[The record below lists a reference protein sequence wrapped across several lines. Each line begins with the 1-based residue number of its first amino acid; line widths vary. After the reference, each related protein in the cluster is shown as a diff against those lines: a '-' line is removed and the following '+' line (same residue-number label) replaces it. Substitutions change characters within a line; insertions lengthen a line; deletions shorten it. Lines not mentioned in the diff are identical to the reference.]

1 MLTNEELI
9 AEYAY
14 LDDLDCRG
22 QAWELL
28 RRNDSYRADYDRL
41 QTFQHPDPFGSE
53 HATLVKKW
61 HVRHLIDPDSR
72 KVPEFFHERWQN
84 ISSDLILRN
93 SAKWKALSK
102 EKEPPG
108 FNRETFMH
116 SIICKDLK
124 DRGCSLNKIACR
136 LYPGFE
142 GRSHDTKH
150 HPARQRVRDDLA
162 RYKKLQAGY
171 LKIAFS
177 DTYSEIFGL
186 F

>member
-9 AEYAY
+9 AEYTY

-116 SIICKDLK
+116 SIICKDLQ

-171 LKIAFS
+171 LKIAFP

>member
-9 AEYAY
+9 AEYTY

-61 HVRHLIDPDSR
+61 HVRRLLNPKSR
-72 KVPEFFHERWQN
+72 EVPEFFHERWQN
-84 ISSDLILRN
+84 ISYNLMLR
-93 SAKWKALSK
+93 SPAEWEALTM
-102 EKEPPG
+102 EKEPP
-108 FNRETFMH
+108 RLKLEILKH

-124 DRGCSLNKIACR
+124 DRGCSLIEIA
-136 LYPGFE
+136 
-142 GRSHDTKH
+142 
-150 HPARQRVRDDLA
+150 Q
-162 RYKKLQAGY
+162 
-171 LKIAFS
+171 
-177 DTYSEIFGL
+177 
-186 F
+186 